1 MGEGAYGKVNLC
13 IHKKNRYIVVIKMI
27 FKERILVDTW
37 VRDRKL
43 GTIPSEIQIM
53 ATLNKNHMRIFYG
66 YWIFLKTTITIISK
80 LPYMVKQ
87 DV

>member
-53 ATLNKNHMRIFYG
+53 ATLNKKPHENILRLLD
-66 YWIFLKTTITIISK
+66 FLKTTITIISK